1 MRLRRRVLPTGGF
14 WLVVALGF
22 LVGSGAARGESAA
35 VGLQVTVSRNS
46 DTIPLHEVFELTFR
60 HEGDYA
66 NPFFDVDIEVTFR
79 SPGGR
84 EVRVGGFHYGSSE
97 PPAIRMVKD
106 RRGRPRPQYV
116 FQKHDLW
123 KARFAPSEMGVWR
136 YAYVFSN
143 VKGQRA
149 TGEGSFRSVRGRNPR
164 HGFLRRHP
172 TNPFRWVFDDGTPFF
187 PVGLQEC
194 LGDNSGTG
202 SVLDTMSLEGPFRTD
217 RTNLVELLPGPLYV
231 RGPSSNPQN
240 ADVYFRRYRRAGF
253 NLLRL
258 SQRNCSYDLYRD
270 LDHYLVQEAVMTDE
284 LLRKART
291 YGFRI
296 MYGLFGYQKV
306 FNDHPED
313 AEGMAKVRRFV
324 KYSVDRWGAYV
335 DLWQFLNEQKAA
347 DEWYAQMIPYLR
359 SVDPYQHPI
368 TTSWERP
375 QLPGID
381 VNAPH
386 WYQNE
391 NELESDL
398 VTASRAKK
406 WKAFGKPVIVG
417 EQGNWVDPKKPRP
430 PGVGGVWDVGS
441 ARRMRIRLWSAL
453 FNEIAFIFWN
463 TSYARDGH
471 YMNIWL
477 GPREREYVRA
487 LQDFAGRLDAE
498 VRMVPVEVSLPAEVR
513 AYGLA
518 SARRAAVYLHHFSEH
533 RTPVQGL
540 TVTLEV
546 PLAAKGYWYAPTD
559 ASILGVFEVPAGRGT
574 FQAPPFVVDLAL
586 LITPEGAPDIDR
598 DGLPNHRDPDDDND
612 GVPDAEDAFP
622 LEPEEWADADHDLI
636 GDNLDA
642 DDDGDGRGD
651 DQNANG
657 VPDHQELDFDGDGV
671 PRARA
676 VPWDAFPLDPKEWRD
691 TDGDGLGDNAD
702 TDDDGDG
709 WSDLEEG
716 RAGTDLLD
724 PLNFPP
730 GD

>member
-1 MRLRRRVLPTGGF
+1 MSERK
-14 WLVVALGF
+14 VALKAF
-22 LVGSGAARGESAA
+22 LGTALTALGLLLGPTAGQGYSAPGS
-35 VGLQVTVSRNS
+35 LPVTVTTNS
-46 DTIPLHEVFELTFR
+46 ETIPLYEVFELTFR

-66 NPFFDVDIEVTFR
+66 NPFFDVQIEVTFR
-79 SPGGR
+79 TPGGR

-97 PPAIRMVKD
+97 PPTIRIIRD
-106 RRGRPRPQYV
+106 RRGRPRPQYI
-116 FQKHDLW
+116 FHKHDLW
-123 KARFAPSEMGVWR
+123 KARLAPWKTGLWR
-136 YAYVFSN
+136 YRYVFSN
-143 VKGQRA
+143 IRGERA
-149 TGEGSFRSVRGRNPR
+149 SGEGSFRCVRGRKHNR
-164 HGFLRRHP
+164 GFLRRNPH
-172 TNPFRWVFDDGTPFF
+172 NPFRWVFDDGTPFF

-194 LGDNSGTG
+194 LGDGSGTG

-217 RTNLVELLPGPLYV
+217 RTDLVPLPPGPLYV

-240 ADVYFRRYRRAGF
+240 ADVYFRRYSRCGF
-253 NLLRL
+253 NLLRF

-270 LDHYLVQEAVMTDE
+270 LDHYLVQEGVMTDE
-284 LLRKART
+284 LLRKARA

-296 MYGLFGYQKV
+296 MYGIFGYQKV
-306 FNDHPED
+306 FNDHPDD

-335 DLWQFLNEQKAA
+335 DFWEFLNEQKAA

-359 SVDPYQHPI
+359 SVDPYHHPI

-375 QLPGID
+375 QLPGIEI
-381 VNAPH
+381 NAPH

-391 NELESDL
+391 NELQSDL
-398 VTASRAKK
+398 VTASRARK

-417 EQGNWVDPKKPRP
+417 EQGNWVNPKKPRP

-487 LQDFAGRLDAE
+487 LQDFADRLDAK
-498 VRMVPVEVSLPAEVR
+498 VRMVPVEVSLPKEVR

-518 SARRAAVYLHHFSEH
+518 SDRRAAVYLHHFSQH

-546 PLAAKGYWYAPTD
+546 PAAAKGYWYSPTD
-559 ASILGVFEVPAGRGT
+559 ASIIGVLEAPAGRGT

-586 LITPEGAPDIDR
+586 LITPDGPPDIDH

-612 GVPDAEDAFP
+612 GAPDTEDAFP

-651 DQNANG
+651 DHNG
-657 VPDHQELDFDGDGV
+657 NGIPDHEELDFDGDGV

-691 TDGDGLGDNAD
+691 TDCDGIGDNAD
-702 TDDDGDG
+702 PDDDGDG
-709 WSDLEEG
+709 WSDLEEKQ
-716 RAGTDLLD
+716 AGTDPLD
-724 PLNFPP
+724 PLDFPL